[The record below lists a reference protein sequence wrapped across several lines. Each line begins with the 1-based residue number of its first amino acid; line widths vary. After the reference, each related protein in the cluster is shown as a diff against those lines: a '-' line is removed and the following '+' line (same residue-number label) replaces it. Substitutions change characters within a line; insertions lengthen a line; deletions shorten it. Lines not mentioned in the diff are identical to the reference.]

1 MFKEVLKI
9 VPQLDNRDLQ
19 KMESS
24 LTRRFTRIA
33 KKFGKGLGK
42 ALLGGGIAGIA
53 LGLIDKILNP
63 LKEVQEAI
71 DRVLKQGDDLVT
83 YAKQFNTTAGKLA
96 KLQAFGQATGLDQSF
111 LIQLLTR
118 FQTRVAEA
126 RQDPNLPSAVR
137 EYANRTDTADAFF
150 EFIQS
155 LQKLD
160 KGSQTLVQKQIF
172 GEEAAF
178 RTADFLQA
186 DFEKL
191 NKFFSKISA
200 DDLTTAAQKTGSLS
214 DLQDALAAQRNLKDF
229 IDKSRVIN
237 EKVVREQDQ
246 RERINL
252 QRETERIKAY
262 DTLSTIS
269 ETSTR
274 IMALIEKGLIAVTN
288 MVQKLEVIQD
298 FVKKAK
304 SSRIFRGIFGD

>member
-214 DLQDALAAQRNLKDF
+214 DLQDALAAQRKLKDF